1 MTESPFDR
9 ATALERPRWR
19 PFALFGVV
27 AFAGAGAW
35 FFTRDVGAP
44 TMDPAHQ
51 HGATTATASG
61 AATMF
66 TVDSVSLARIGVTF
80 AMAERG
86 PLARDVRVA
95 ARVALDETR
104 RSVIAPKVDGWVEE
118 LFVNATG
125 VPVRTGDPLFAIYS
139 PMFVAAQEELIVAA
153 GLAEAALARG
163 DSTATAI
170 DLLRS
175 ARRRLAY
182 WDVPAAEIDRLIRA
196 RETSRTLVLR
206 APRDGVV
213 LEKNVVAG
221 QSLMAGEVA
230 FAVAALDRVWVE
242 GEVFEQ
248 DLGAARLG
256 ATAVV
261 EALAFPGEPRRGR
274 VTFVSPVVRAET
286 RTATLRVEL
295 DNGDGRLKPGML
307 AAITLS
313 AASGAVVHVPRSAV
327 LVSGARTLV
336 YVLMS
341 DGMLEAREVRL
352 GVATDE
358 RQAVTQGLE
367 AGERVV
373 RSATFL
379 VDGESNLRAATG
391 AMPGMAGMPGMPAP
405 SPTPPDE
412 R

>member
-1 MTESPFDR
+1 MTESPFDP
-9 ATALERPRWR
+9 ATTREGPRWR
-19 PFALFGVV
+19 VLILTGVV
-27 AFAGAGAW
+27 ALAAAAAW

-51 HGATTATASG
+51 HGAATSAASG
-61 AATMF
+61 MGSMF
-66 TVDSVSLARIGVTF
+66 TVDSASLARIGVTF
-80 AMAERG
+80 ASAERG
-86 PLARDVRVA
+86 PLMQEVRVA

-125 VPVRTGDPLFAIYS
+125 VPVQAGDPLFAIYS
-139 PMFVAAQEELIVAA
+139 PMLVAAQEELIVAA
-153 GLAEAALARG
+153 GLADAALARG
-163 DSTATAI
+163 DSAATAV

-182 WDVPAAEIDRLIRA
+182 WDVPAAEIDRLVRA
-196 RETSRTLVLR
+196 RETTRTLVFR

-221 QSLMAGEVA
+221 QSVMAGEVA

-242 GEVFEQ
+242 GEVFDQ
-248 DLGAARLG
+248 DLGVARVGAA
-256 ATAVV
+256 ATV
-261 EALAFPGEPRRGR
+261 EALAFPGETRRGR
-274 VTFVSPVVRAET
+274 ITFVSPVVRAET
-286 RTATLRVEL
+286 RTATVRVEL
-295 DNGDGRLKPGML
+295 DNADGRLKPGML

-336 YVLMS
+336 YVLMP

-352 GVATDE
+352 GMATDE
-358 RQAVTQGLE
+358 RQVVTRGLD

-373 RSATFL
+373 RTATFL

-391 AMPGMAGMPGMPAP
+391 GMAGMPGMAAPAP
-405 SPTPPDE
+405 IPPDGE
-412 R
+412 

>member
-1 MTESPFDR
+1 MTESPFDP
-9 ATALERPRWR
+9 TAPRERPRWR
-19 PFALFGVV
+19 PFLLIGGVALAGV
-27 AFAGAGAW
+27 AAW

-51 HGATTATASG
+51 HGAATGAASG
-61 AATMF
+61 AGTMF
-66 TVDSVSLARIGVTF
+66 TVDSASLSRIGVTF
-80 AMAERG
+80 ATAERG
-86 PLARDVRVA
+86 PLAREVRVA

-125 VPVRTGDPLFAIYS
+125 VPVREGDPLFAIYS
-139 PMFVAAQEELIVAA
+139 PMLVAAQEELLVAA
-153 GLAEAALARG
+153 GLAEAALTRG
-163 DSTATAI
+163 DSAATAV

-182 WDVPAAEIDRLIRA
+182 WDVPPAEIDRLVRS
-196 RETSRTLVLR
+196 RETTRTLVFR

-221 QSLMAGEVA
+221 QSVMVGEVT

-248 DLGAARLG
+248 ELAAAWVG
-256 ATAVV
+256 ATATV
-261 EALAFPGEPRRGR
+261 EALALPGETRRGR

-286 RTATLRVEL
+286 RTATVRVEL
-295 DNGDGRLKPGML
+295 DNADGRLKPGML

-336 YVLMS
+336 YVLMP

-358 RQAVTQGLE
+358 RQAVTQGLRE
-367 AGERVV
+367 GERVV

-379 VDGESNLRAATG
+379 VDGESNLRSATG
-391 AMPGMAGMPGMPAP
+391 GMAGMPGMTAP
-405 SPTPPDE
+405 SPVPPDGE
-412 R
+412 